1 MGSYVRIS
9 ALLWADIL
17 VSYALFVMQNYLTKV
32 WNISFVNAA
41 GILNIW
47 GGISMILPVF
57 FLFLVDTLLGNR
69 KMLLISSISYSLGI
83 GLVTMSTPPVLADA
97 TGTCKDYSPKCIHR
111 PQKVLFYIGMSLIAV
126 GVAGNFVSVKPFLD
140 EQQVDKEH
148 DSNEAAREF
157 FRLPVFIVVVLVPI
171 VGAVALPFVK
181 PWSLRFGIPAIF
193 TAAATLLFLSG
204 VFLRGSWAYREVTPQ
219 GSPITSVCRVFF
231 AAACKISQ
239 PFPHDDDRDLY
250 LYREN
255 GLENDGFRKTRIL
268 RCLEKAAIILP
279 NESPDKGWRL
289 CSISEVE
296 DAKIVVRMFPM
307 WTTFIVCGI
316 VSSFGNTYFIEQAN
330 RMNRRIGNWKV
341 PLQVLLLLSQW
352 AKKFL
357 FTSWAKR
364 LLKKYGKHGPPMG
377 IAVAMIFSILCC
389 ITAAK
394 MELRRLKV
402 IEKHGLL
409 EFPDKNVP
417 MSVFLLLFQFILL
430 AGLDTF
436 FEMSVTEFYKDQS
449 PECMSKYLSCFA
461 RGVSGLGFMSSV
473 LSVYVV
479 GKLSEAGGNKSWFQ
493 HTLNKSRLDRYYW
506 VLAGLSTVNLVM
518 FMLVACCY
526 RYKTPKGPERNA
538 ESPPRG
544 VTAIPPDENGSNQF
558 FNSFG

>member
-9 ALLWADIL
+9 ALLWSDIL
-17 VSYALFVMQNYLTKV
+17 VYYALFVMQNYLTKV
-32 WNISFVNAA
+32 WKISFVNAA

-83 GLVTMSTPPVLADA
+83 GLVTMSTPPFLADA

-111 PQKVLFYIGMSLIAV
+111 PQKVLFYIGMALIAV
-126 GVAGNFVSVKPFLD
+126 GGAGNFISVKPFLD
-140 EQQVDKEH
+140 EQRVENEH
-148 DSNEAAREF
+148 DSNEGAREF
-157 FRLPVFIVVVLVPI
+157 CKLPFFIVVVIVPI

-193 TAAATLLFLSG
+193 TAAAALLFLSG
-204 VFLRGSWAYREVTPQ
+204 VFLRGSLAYKEVQPQ

-239 PFPHDDDRDLY
+239 PFPDDDRY
-250 LYREN
+250 LYKES
-255 GLENDGFRKTRIL
+255 GKENDGFSHTRIL

-279 NESPDKGWRL
+279 NENPETANKGWGL

-296 DAKIVVRMFPM
+296 DAKIAVRMFPM
-307 WTTFIVCGI
+307 CTTFIVCGI

-330 RMNRRIGNWKV
+330 RMNRRVGNWKV

-352 AKKFL
+352 AKSFL
-357 FTSWAKR
+357 FTSRAKC
-364 LLKKYGKHGPPMG
+364 LIKKYGKHGPPMG

-394 MELRRLKV
+394 MELHRLKV

-409 EFPDKNVP
+409 EKPDNNIP
-417 MSVFLLLFQFILL
+417 MSVFLLLFQFVLL

-449 PECMSKYLSCFA
+449 PKCMVKYLSCFA
-461 RGVSGLGFMSSV
+461 RGVSGLGFMSGV

-479 GKLSEAGGNKSWFQ
+479 GKLSEAWGNKSWFQ
-493 HTLNKSRLDRYYW
+493 STLNKSRLDRYYW
-506 VLAGLSTVNLVM
+506 VLAGLSTVNLVVFM
-518 FMLVACCY
+518 FVACSY
-526 RYKTPKGPERNA
+526 RYKTPDGPGRNVDRPA
-538 ESPPRG
+538 RG
-544 VTAIPPDENGSNQF
+544 VTALPPDENGSNQC
-558 FNSFG
+558 FNLFG